1 MELLIMSQ
9 EYCVILT
16 TTGSQEEANHLS
28 ELLVRE
34 KLAACVQSF
43 PITSTY
49 TWEGK
54 LTRDSEFLLLIK
66 TRSDKYK
73 PIEGLIL
80 THHSY
85 DVPEIIRLPV
95 ETGNS
100 DYLSWIDNNTA

>member
-1 MELLIMSQ
+1 MSQ

-28 ELLVRE
+28 ELLVQG

-43 PITSTY
+43 PITSIY

-54 LTRDSEFLLLIK
+54 LTRDSEWLLLIK

-73 PIEGLIL
+73 AIEALIL

-85 DVPEIIRLPV
+85 DVPEIIQLSV
-95 ETGNS
+95 EAGNPG
-100 DYLSWIDNNTA
+100 YLTWIDDNTA

>member
-1 MELLIMSQ
+1 MSQ

-28 ELLVRE
+28 ELLVQE
-34 KLAACVQSF
+34 KLAACVQSL

-49 TWEGK
+49 TWEEK
-54 LTRDSEFLLLIK
+54 LTCDSEWLLMIK

-73 PIEGLIL
+73 AIETLIL

-85 DVPEIIRLPV
+85 DVPEILQLPV
-95 ETGNS
+95 ESGNPG
-100 DYLSWIDNNTA
+100 YLTWINDNTA